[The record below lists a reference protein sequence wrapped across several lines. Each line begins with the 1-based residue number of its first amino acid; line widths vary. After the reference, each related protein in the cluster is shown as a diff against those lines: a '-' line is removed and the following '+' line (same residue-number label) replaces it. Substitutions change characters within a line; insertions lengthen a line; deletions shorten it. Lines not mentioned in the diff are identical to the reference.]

1 LLSGFRATLS
11 IAAGTG
17 AKLAAI
23 VRLSSSGVAASTKR
37 SGASEFARRTRE
49 VSIMATVEKSIDVDL
64 PVRTVYNQWTQF
76 EEFPRFMEGV
86 EEVRQLNDSRLH
98 WKAEIGGKTE
108 EWDAVIT
115 DQVPDRIV
123 AWRSTSGAENS
134 GAIRFNSLGPDRTRV
149 TAEIGYDPEGIVEN
163 IGDKLGVV
171 SRRVEGD
178 LERFKTFIEE
188 RGAASGAWRG
198 EIHGGVEEG
207 GSIAL

>member
-1 LLSGFRATLS
+1 LS
-11 IAAGTG
+11 ITADTG

-23 VRLSSSGVAASTKR
+23 VRLSSSGMAAPDTW
-37 SGASEFARRTRE
+37 GNASEATRGTRE

-76 EEFPRFMEGV
+76 EEFPQFMEGV

-134 GAIRFNSLGPDRTRV
+134 GAIRFTPLGPDRTRV

-163 IGDKLGVV
+163 VGDKLGVV

-178 LERFKTFIEE
+178 LKRFKTFIEE
-188 RGAASGAWRG
+188 RGVATGAWRG